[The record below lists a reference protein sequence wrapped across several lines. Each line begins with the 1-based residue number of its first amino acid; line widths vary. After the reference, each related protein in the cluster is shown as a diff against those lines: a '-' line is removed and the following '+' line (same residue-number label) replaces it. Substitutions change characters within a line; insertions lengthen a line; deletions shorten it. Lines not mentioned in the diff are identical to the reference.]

1 MKKLAFLSIIVSLF
15 FTVNATAQFKPPA
28 NKKELTN
35 QQKML
40 PFAMGMALSVLGE
53 RYDENHYEV
62 IVSLQKQIRYW
73 SAELK
78 PVVDLKNEKNNYL
91 RREVIEKATKALQEK
106 SSQPDRWQ
114 ILLGDYFGN
123 IFVELKK
130 AEDEKVKPDSAQ
142 IKFYIEVIEKMAQNP
157 PQDIP
162 WDVLDKLN
170 KFSEL
175 SKIEDFSTDE
185 NIKLLAGKVIN
196 ILDEITKE

>member
-1 MKKLAFLSIIVSLF
+1 MKKTLFLFVAIIAFA
-15 FTVNATAQFKPPA
+15 TNATAQFKPPA

-91 RREVIEKATKALQEK
+91 RRDIVGKATKALQEK
-106 SSQPDRWQ
+106 TSQPDRWQ
-114 ILLGDYFGN
+114 MLLGDYFGN

-157 PQDIP
+157 PKDIP

-170 KFSEL
+170 KFGEL

-196 ILDEITKE
+196 ILDDITKE